1 MRHSALPHASAD
13 APAAGVAAA
22 AFFLDIAVPGGLQ
35 ASPRTLSCCLL
46 VLRAREQSAVVH
58 NGRLSE
64 GGRQAGARTRARR
77 ARCARQPQRVG
88 RKAQAAC
95 HSCETRLQGVT
106 RRRRAQPARTHYT
119 QAAAVPRGAGRRP
132 PSSPR
137 TRRTRASKLLLR
149 RARPSRAPARARS
162 WPARL
167 RANLSARSLR
177 GCGQADGPRSVVS
190 SSKTLQ
196 SPWRV

>member
-1 MRHSALPHASAD
+1 M
-13 APAAGVAAA
+13 
-22 AFFLDIAVPGGLQ
+22 
-35 ASPRTLSCCLL
+35 L
-46 VLRAREQSAVVH
+46 VLHAREQSAVVH
-58 NGRLSE
+58 NGRLRE

-137 TRRTRASKLLLR
+137 TLAGTRQQTPLAARAPLSR
-149 RARPSRAPARARS
+149 SRARTLLARPPACQPLCKVAAWLWSSRWSALCGLLVQDAPVTLA
-162 WPARL
+162 
-167 RANLSARSLR
+167 SLR
-177 GCGQADGPRSVVS
+177 VS
-190 SSKTLQ
+190 RGSDLARKP
-196 SPWRV
+196 SPDIHKKRCFCARIQGS

>member
-1 MRHSALPHASAD
+1 
-13 APAAGVAAA
+13 
-22 AFFLDIAVPGGLQ
+22 
-35 ASPRTLSCCLL
+35 
-46 VLRAREQSAVVH
+46 VH
-58 NGRLSE
+58 NGRLRE

-137 TRRTRASKLLLR
+137 TRRTCASKLLLR

-162 WPARL
+162 WPACVPTSLQGRCVAVVRQMVRALWSPRPRRSSHLGESEPLERL
-167 RANLSARSLR
+167 RLGALE
-177 GCGQADGPRSVVS
+177 P
-190 SSKTLQ
+190 
-196 SPWRV
+196 SPWTFIKNGVFAHEFKAVEGNLVCNGRYK